1 MRYGV
6 SDLFLGVIVCFALG
20 FLGISAIDPAIDP
33 ERPRDGI
40 EIRKSDY
47 GERWPFKIARGWL
60 RCEGAGAIILSAQGT
75 DYAVNGLASSRY
87 APIQAVWKS
96 DQADDIDAGP
106 IISRGLTLCH
116 W

>member
-1 MRYGV
+1 MRRGV
-6 SDLFLGVIVCFALG
+6 GELFLALVVCFMLG
-20 FLGISAIDPAIDP
+20 FAGISKVVP
-33 ERPRDGI
+33 EWPRDGI
-40 EIRKSDY
+40 EIRQADY
-47 GERWPFKIARGWL
+47 GERWPFKMTRGWL
-60 RCEGAGAIILSAQGT
+60 RCEGAGAIILNVQGT

-96 DQADDIDAGP
+96 NPADDIDAGP

>member
-6 SDLFLGVIVCFALG
+6 SDLFLAGIVCFMLG
-20 FLGISAIDPAIDP
+20 FAGISAIVP

-40 EIRKSDY
+40 EIRQADY
-47 GERWPFKIARGWL
+47 GERWPFKMTRGWL
-60 RCEGAGAIILSAQGT
+60 RCEGAGAIILNVHGK

-96 DQADDIDAGP
+96 NQADNIDAGP

>member
-6 SDLFLGVIVCFALG
+6 SALLLAGIGCFMLG
-20 FLGISAIDPAIDP
+20 FTGISAIVP

-40 EIRKSDY
+40 EIRQAEY
-47 GERWPFKIARGWL
+47 GERWPFKMTRGWL
-60 RCEGAGAIILSAQGT
+60 RCEGAGAIILNAQGK

-87 APIQAVWKS
+87 APIQAVRKS
-96 DQADDIDAGP
+96 NQVDDIDAGP

>member
-6 SDLFLGVIVCFALG
+6 CDLFLGVIVCFGLG
-20 FLGISAIDPAIDP
+20 FAGISAIVP
-33 ERPRDGI
+33 ERPPGSI
-40 EIRKSDY
+40 EIRQAEF
-47 GERWPFKIARGWL
+47 GAQWPFKMTRGWL
-60 RCEGAGAIILSAQGT
+60 RCEGAGAIILNAQGK

-87 APIQAVWKS
+87 APIQAVRKS
-96 DQADDIDAGP
+96 NQVDDIDAGP